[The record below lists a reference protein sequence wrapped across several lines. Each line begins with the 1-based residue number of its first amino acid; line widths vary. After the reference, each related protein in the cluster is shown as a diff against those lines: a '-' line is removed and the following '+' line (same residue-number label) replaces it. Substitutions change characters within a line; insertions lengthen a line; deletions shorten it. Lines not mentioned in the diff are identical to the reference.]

1 MKTLSRVDIE
11 EAKAKFPTLSTE
23 QIRSRVP
30 SVFTETKNPNMSE
43 HYVHIPTSRL
53 LNDLTVLGWECIE
66 AKEIK
71 RQKKAAAREGYQK
84 HMLRF
89 RNYEYE
95 IEGGLFPEIIITNSH
110 EGTSQFVFRAG
121 LYRFVCSNGLV
132 IADAEF
138 GQAKVRHMGYSFE
151 VVKAAADKILECIP
165 LVVDKI
171 VTLQGINMTDEQMA
185 EYALAAQALRW
196 ESNPESAN
204 LGYVDVDSLLEAK
217 RKEDEGNN
225 LWVVYNRIQ
234 EKLMNGGYNNHKGRT
249 VRKVKNFNQQIQLNE
264 NLWKLTEKV
273 INGESLIMA

>member
-1 MKTLSRVDIE
+1 MKTTLSRVDIE

-23 QIRSRVP
+23 QIKSRVP
-30 SVFTETKNPNMSE
+30 SVFTEVKNPRMSE

-66 AKEIK
+66 AVAVK
-71 RQKKAAAREGYQK
+71 RQKKSAAREGYQK

-89 RNYEYE
+89 RNYNYE
-95 IEGGLFPEIIITNSH
+95 IEGGLFPEIILTNSH

-138 GQAKVRHMGYSFE
+138 GQVKVRHMGYSFE
-151 VVKAAADKILECIP
+151 VVKEAAAKILESIP

-171 VTLQGINMTDEQMA
+171 VQLQSIDMTDEQMA
-185 EYALAAQALRW
+185 EYALAAQNLRW
-196 ESNPESAN
+196 STSP
-204 LGYVDVDSLLEAK
+204 GYVDVDSLLEAK
-217 RKEDEGNN
+217 RTEDEGNN

-234 EKLMNGGYNNHKGRT
+234 EKLMNGGYNNSKGRT

-264 NLWKLTEKV
+264 DLWKLTEKV